1 MTSILIVDDQPKNL
15 VAMEA
20 TLAGLADRIVSAS
33 SGTEALKRILEEDF
47 AVILL
52 DVQMPGMDGFET
64 AALIRQRERSRNTPI
79 IFVTAFSRTDENV
92 FQGYTIGAV
101 DYLFKPVV
109 PEILKSKVSI
119 FVELSRSRIELK
131 EHSEHLQR
139 LNERMETILDSVADG
154 IIGIDSDG
162 SVRLANRAARQI
174 LGWSEQMM
182 RSAPAHQLLH
192 RGVHDENFDEADCA
206 LLQSLEQ
213 HVSLGL
219 HEGSIAR
226 ADGTVFPGELTSAPI
241 ISGGS
246 DEPEGIVLVFR
257 DISERQAAQRAE
269 EHALRLKESEHAN
282 RAKDEFLAILS
293 HELRTPMTAI
303 LGWSRM
309 IMEGQLDE
317 ESFEFAIDSI
327 HKSAALQS
335 QLIEDILDVSRI
347 VTGKLFVDSSPVNLS
362 EVAERAIE
370 TVRGHANEKDIN
382 LTLELPKIAP
392 IVIGDSA
399 RLLQV
404 LWNLLTNSI
413 KFTPAK
419 GSVILRISEPHDG
432 QAIIEVE
439 DTGQGIDEN
448 ILPFVF
454 DRFRQA
460 EESST
465 RSHGGLGLGLGI
477 VRYVTEAH
485 DGSVGVRSEG
495 PGKGA
500 TFTVTLPVS
509 EETFQQSVNT
519 SSNAVDEG
527 ERERLLV
534 DRRVL
539 VVDDDSAIRR
549 LLALMI
555 ERAGGTV
562 DIADSVDDAV
572 TSFAENKPDVVIC
585 DIAMP
590 GKNGFDLIHELRQRH
605 PNLDVPL
612 IAFTAFAS
620 AEDRRTVLEAGFD
633 GHLAKPVNARQLM
646 KTIQE
651 VLELDAAP
659 ENLTVQE
666 KGSGG

>member
-15 VAMEA
+15 VALEA
-20 TLAGLADRIVSAS
+20 ILAGMADRIVTAS

-52 DVQMPGMDGFET
+52 DVQMPVMDGFET
-64 AALIRQRERSRNTPI
+64 AALIRQREKSKHTPI

-92 FQGYTIGAV
+92 FEGYSIGAV
-101 DYLFKPVV
+101 DYLFKPIV

-131 EHSEHLQR
+131 ERSEHLER
-139 LNERMETILDSVADG
+139 LNERMETILDSVEDG
-154 IIGIDSDG
+154 IIGVDRKGWVQI
-162 SVRLANRAARQI
+162 ANRAARQI
-174 LGWSEQMM
+174 LGWSDQTLE
-182 RSAPAHQLLH
+182 SAPVHQLLH
-192 RGVHDENFDEADCA
+192 RGLHEEESETVECA
-206 LLQSLEQ
+206 LRESLESQ
-213 HVSLGL
+213 VPLRL

-226 ADGTVFPGELTSAPI
+226 ADGTSFPGELTSAPI
-241 ISGGS
+241 ISAGS
-246 DEPEGIVLVFR
+246 AEPGGIVLVFR
-257 DISERQAAQRAE
+257 DITERQAARRAE
-269 EHALRLKESEHAN
+269 EHALRLREAEHAN

-303 LGWSRM
+303 LGWSKM
-309 IMEGQLDE
+309 LMGGELDE
-317 ESFEFAIDSI
+317 ETFEFAVDSI

-362 EVAERAIE
+362 EVAEHAIE
-370 TVRGHANEKDIN
+370 TVRGLATEKEID
-382 LTLELPKIAP
+382 LVLELPELRP
-392 IVIGDSA
+392 IVVGDFS

-419 GSVILRISEPHDG
+419 GTVTLRISEPRDG
-432 QAIIEVE
+432 EVRIEVE
-439 DTGQGIDEN
+439 DTGLGIDETV
-448 ILPFVF
+448 LPFVF

-485 DGSVGVRSEG
+485 DGSVGVRSDG

-500 TFTVTLPVS
+500 TFTVSLPVS
-509 EETFQQSVNT
+509 EDTFRQSLDLAPDPVAE
-519 SSNAVDEG
+519 SGD
-527 ERERLLV
+527 LLRN
-534 DRRVL
+534 RRFL

-555 ERAGGTV
+555 ERAGGEV
-562 DIADSVDDAV
+562 DVADSVDEAV
-572 TSFAENKPDVVIC
+572 TRFAEHRPDSVIC

-590 GKNGFDLIHELRQRH
+590 EKDGFELVKELRRRH
-605 PNLDVPL
+605 PDLHVPM

-620 AEDRRTVLEAGFD
+620 AEDRRGVLEAGFD
-633 GHLAKPVNARQLM
+633 GHLAKPVNATQLL
-646 KTIQE
+646 KTIRE
-651 VLELDAAP
+651 VLRLEDDAGRVSVSQKQGNA
-659 ENLTVQE
+659 
-666 KGSGG
+666 

>member
-20 TLAGLADRIVSAS
+20 ILAGLAERIVTAT

-52 DVQMPGMDGFET
+52 DVQMPVMDGFET

-109 PEILKSKVSI
+109 PEILQSKVSI
-119 FVELSRSRIELK
+119 FVELSRSRIALK
-131 EHSEHLQR
+131 ERSDHLER
-139 LNERMETILDSVADG
+139 LNQRMETILDSVADG
-154 IIGIDSDG
+154 IIGIDRDG
-162 SVRLANRAARQI
+162 YVKLANRAAREI
-174 LGWSEQMM
+174 LRWSEATLT
-182 RSAPAHQLLH
+182 SAPAHQLLH
-192 RGVHDENFDEADCA
+192 RDIHDESSPEASCA
-206 LLQSLEQ
+206 LLDSLEQ
-213 HVSLGL
+213 QIPLGL
-219 HEGSIAR
+219 HSDMITR
-226 ADGTVFPGELTSAPI
+226 ADGSIFPGELTSAPI
-241 ISGGS
+241 MSGDGN
-246 DEPEGIVLVFR
+246 EPEGTVLVFR
-257 DISERQAAQRAE
+257 DITERQAAQRAE

-303 LGWSRM
+303 LGWSKM
-309 IMEGQLDE
+309 LMEGQLDE
-317 ESFEFAIDSI
+317 ESFDFALDSI

-347 VTGKLFVDSSPVNLS
+347 VTGKLYVDSSPVYIS

-370 TVRGHANEKDIN
+370 TVRGIAVDKNVD
-382 LTLELPKIAP
+382 LRLELPQLRP
-392 IVIGDSA
+392 VVIGDSA

-413 KFTPAK
+413 KFTPPE
-419 GSVILRISEPHDG
+419 GTVTLRVLEPHDG
-432 QAIIEVE
+432 QVVIEVE
-439 DTGQGIDEN
+439 DTGQGIDPE

-454 DRFRQA
+454 ERFRQA

-477 VRYVTEAH
+477 VRHVTEAH
-485 DGSVGVRSEG
+485 DGSVGASSAG

-500 TFTVTLPVS
+500 LFTVTLPVS
-509 EETFQQSVNT
+509 EETFRQSLETGSGSADPKGNQQ
-519 SSNAVDEG
+519 
-527 ERERLLV
+527 RLQGK
-534 DRRVL
+534 RFL

-549 LLALMI
+549 LLAMMLQR
-555 ERAGGTV
+555 EGGEV
-562 DIADSVDDAV
+562 EIADSVDDAV
-572 TSFAENKPDVVIC
+572 ARFVENRPDVVIC
-585 DIAMP
+585 DVAMP
-590 GKNGFDLIHELRQRH
+590 GKDGFALIHELRQR
-605 PNLDVPL
+605 PSDSDVPV

-620 AEDRRTVLEAGFD
+620 AEDRRAVLEAGFD
-633 GHLAKPVNARQLM
+633 GHLAKPVNTGQLL
-646 KTIQE
+646 KTIRE
-651 VLELDAAP
+651 VLDLRPARDE
-659 ENLTVQE
+659 TT
-666 KGSGG
+666 

>member
-20 TLAGLADRIVSAS
+20 TLAGLADRIVTAK
-33 SGTEALKRILEEDF
+33 SGAEALKKILDEDF

-64 AALIRQRERSRNTPI
+64 AAIIRQRERSKRTPI

-131 EHSEHLQR
+131 ERSERLER

-154 IIGIDSDG
+154 IIVIDREG
-162 SVRLANRAARQI
+162 WVKLANRAARGL
-174 LGWSEQMM
+174 LGWNEYTL
-182 RSAPAHQLLH
+182 RSARAHELLH
-192 RGVHDENFDEADCA
+192 RGIHEEGTEDAHCA
-206 LLQSLEQ
+206 FLASIERQ
-213 HVSLGL
+213 VPLGL
-219 HEGSIAR
+219 QEQSIVR
-226 ADGTVFPGELTSAPI
+226 ADGSVFPGELTSAPI
-241 ISGGS
+241 LSFN
-246 DEPEGIVLVFR
+246 DAEPEGIVLVFR
-257 DISERQAAQRAE
+257 DITERQAAQRAE
-269 EHALRLKESEHAN
+269 EHAIRLKEAQNAN

-309 IMEGQLDE
+309 LMEGELDE
-317 ESFEFAIDSI
+317 ESFEFAVDSI

-362 EVAERAIE
+362 EVASRAIE
-370 TVRGHANEKDIN
+370 TVRGHANEKGIH
-382 LTLELPKIAP
+382 LELELPERP
-392 IVIGDSA
+392 SVVIGDSA

-413 KFTPAK
+413 KFTPPD
-419 GSVILRISEPHDG
+419 GHVTLRVSDPLDG
-432 QAIIEVE
+432 QVTIEVE
-439 DTGQGIDEN
+439 DTGQGIEEK

-485 DGSVGVRSEG
+485 DGSVGARSDG

-509 EETFQQSVNT
+509 EETFRESIDTGSQPAD
-519 SSNAVDEG
+519 SSE
-527 ERERLLV
+527 LLRG
-534 DRRVL
+534 RRFL
-539 VVDDDSAIRR
+539 VIDDDSAIRR
-549 LLALMI
+549 LLAVMI
-555 ERAGGTV
+555 DRAGGDV
-562 DIADSVDDAV
+562 DLADSVEEAV
-572 TSFAENKPDVVIC
+572 RSFAENKPDVVIC

-590 GKNGFDLIHELRQRH
+590 GKDGFDLVRELRQQH
-605 PNLDVPL
+605 PDLDVPL

-620 AEDRRTVLEAGFD
+620 AEDRAAVLEAGFD
-633 GHLAKPVNARQLM
+633 GHLAKPVNARQLLA
-646 KTIQE
+646 TIQD
-651 VLELDAAP
+651 VLDLDDAP
-659 ENLTVQE
+659 TTSN
-666 KGSGG
+666 

>member
-20 TLAGLADRIVSAS
+20 TLEGLADRIVTAG
-33 SGTEALKRILEEDF
+33 SGTDALKRILDEDF

-64 AALIRQRERSRNTPI
+64 AALIRQRERSKNTPI

-92 FQGYTIGAV
+92 FRGYTIGAV

-119 FVELSRSRIELK
+119 FVELSRSRIELR
-131 EHSEHLQR
+131 ERSDHLER

-154 IIGIDSDG
+154 IIGVDRDG
-162 SVRLANRAARQI
+162 WVKLANRAARAI
-174 LGWSEQMM
+174 LGWTEQTMQ
-182 RSAPAHQLLH
+182 SAPAHQLLH
-192 RGVHDENFDEADCA
+192 QSVHDEHSDDTTCA
-206 LLQSLEQ
+206 LLESLEKK
-213 HVSLGL
+213 VSLGL
-219 HEGSIAR
+219 HEDSIAR
-226 ADGTVFPGELTSAPI
+226 ADGTIFPGELTSAPI
-241 ISGGS
+241 ISV
-246 DEPEGIVLVFR
+246 DQEEPEGIVLVFR
-257 DISERQAAQRAE
+257 DITERQAAQRAE

-303 LGWSRM
+303 LGWSKM
-309 IMEGQLDE
+309 IMEGQLDD
-317 ESFEFAIDSI
+317 ESFEFAVDSI

-370 TVRGHANEKDIN
+370 TVRGHANDKDIN
-382 LTLELPKIAP
+382 LALELPKVTP

-413 KFTPAK
+413 KFTPAR
-419 GSVILRISEPHDG
+419 GEVTLRVGEPRDG
-432 QAIIEVE
+432 QVVIEVE
-439 DTGQGIDEN
+439 DTGQGIDEK

-485 DGSVGVRSEG
+485 DGSVAVRSEG

-500 TFTVTLPVS
+500 TFTVSLPVS
-509 EETFQQSVNT
+509 EETFRQSLT
-519 SSNAVDEG
+519 TRDQGSEAADDDQ
-527 ERERLLV
+527 LLQG
-534 DRRVL
+534 RRFL

-555 ERAGGTV
+555 ERAGGEV
-562 DIADSVDDAV
+562 ALAESVDDAV
-572 TSFAENKPDVVIC
+572 RSYGENKPDVVIC

-590 GKNGFDLIHELRQRH
+590 GKDGFDLVRQLREQQ
-605 PNLDVPL
+605 PGSAVPL

-620 AEDRRTVLEAGFD
+620 AEDRRAVLEAGFD
-633 GHLAKPVNARQLM
+633 GHLAKPVNGKQLL
-646 KTIQE
+646 KTIQH
-651 VLELDAAP
+651 VLGPRPAP
-659 ENLTVQE
+659 ESLPVQE
-666 KGSGG
+666 ERSGG